1 MDAADPMVSA
11 LAGAMQ
17 ARHYGKYRGQVA
29 SNADPANRGR
39 LQVSVPA
46 LLGDQLVWAMPCAPY
61 AGNGVGLFALPPVGA
76 GVWVE
81 FEGGDP
87 DYPIWSG
94 CFWSDGQAPKL
105 PAEARF
111 KVIKTD
117 ACTITITD
125 VPKAGIIE
133 IETALGV
140 KISFSQ
146 NGLEI
151 TNGKGASIKL
161 TGSQVSINQGAL
173 EVT

>member
-1 MDAADPMVSA
+1 MDGADPMVSA

-61 AGNGVGLFALPPVGA
+61 AGNGVGLFALPPVGT

-81 FEGGDP
+81 FEGGDL

-94 CFWSDGQAPKL
+94 CFWADG
-105 PAEARF
+105 
-111 KVIKTD
+111 
-117 ACTITITD
+117 
-125 VPKAGIIE
+125 
-133 IETALGV
+133 
-140 KISFSQ
+140 
-146 NGLEI
+146 
-151 TNGKGASIKL
+151 
-161 TGSQVSINQGAL
+161 
-173 EVT
+173 